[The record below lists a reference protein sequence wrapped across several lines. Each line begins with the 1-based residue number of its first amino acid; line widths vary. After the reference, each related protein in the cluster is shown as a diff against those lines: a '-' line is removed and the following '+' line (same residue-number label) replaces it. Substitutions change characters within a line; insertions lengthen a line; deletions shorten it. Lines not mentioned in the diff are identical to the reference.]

1 MPVEGAL
8 GQADPVGDHRDG
20 RLVVPL
26 LGEQLKRSHD
36 ESLARPVP
44 SAACM
49 H

>member
-1 MPVEGAL
+1 MILVGAVL
-8 GQADPVGDHRDG
+8 TGPVGDHRDG